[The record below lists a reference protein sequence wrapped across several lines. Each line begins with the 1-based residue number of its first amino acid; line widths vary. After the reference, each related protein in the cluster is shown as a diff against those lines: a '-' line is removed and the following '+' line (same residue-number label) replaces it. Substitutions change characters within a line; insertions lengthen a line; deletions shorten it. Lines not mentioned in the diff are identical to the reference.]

1 MRIPRFYCPDI
12 SSDVLEIHDQKIIHH
27 LIKVLRARQGQ
38 SIVLFDGNGKTFEC
52 EIKEIEKNKIKL
64 DLLDSH
70 TSKKKNIITF
80 NFFLPILKRESL
92 ISVAT
97 KLAELGVDKI
107 SLYLPDK
114 VDQSMAKKDFNKL
127 TEKITET
134 LILACSQSGNNF
146 IPKLKFFNNLKEALD
161 VKDGRI
167 VMLDTLPEAT
177 SLISE
182 VASGRVSSITILPSL
197 TSRASLRLLKN
208 LSLGIKL
215 LPDCEQARIRVSV
228 IFSVNL
234 LKSFFAID

>member
-38 SIVLFDGNGKTFEC
+38 CVVLFDGNGKTFEC

-114 VDQSMAKKDFNKL
+114 VDQSMAKK
-127 TEKITET
+127 T
-134 LILACSQSGNNF
+134 LIN
-146 IPKLKFFNNLKEALD
+146 
-161 VKDGRI
+161 
-167 VMLDTLPEAT
+167 
-177 SLISE
+177 
-182 VASGRVSSITILPSL
+182 
-197 TSRASLRLLKN
+197 
-208 LSLGIKL
+208 
-215 LPDCEQARIRVSV
+215 
-228 IFSVNL
+228 
-234 LKSFFAID
+234 